1 MSSDLSGKMKIILIN
16 PRSRRP
22 EEIQQKCFPPV
33 NLLYLAASLLRS
45 GYDVDIIDANAFGLP
60 DGAVVR
66 QVAERHPELIGISL
80 LSETM
85 IQTCRLTERLK
96 AACPRATLML
106 GGPHANARPEDVL
119 KEFAAVDLVL
129 TGECEERLVT
139 LARTLEHKGDIGQIP
154 GLYCRQEGKIIGRP
168 AADLISDLDGLPPPA
183 RHLLSA
189 AYQADKYYLILE
201 KARPMEILLTS
212 RSCPLRCAFCSNIPG
227 TFRARSPE
235 NVVAEIVDRHR
246 SGVTSFD
253 IADANFTHDPV
264 RAMRIFDLIIREKI
278 RISFRFK
285 SRTTAISPELVNKAR
300 QAGAYLV
307 SMGMESGSQEVLRRM
322 NKKTRIET
330 NIDACQIVMKAGLKL
345 NTGWIIGFPGE
356 TRETIRETTRLIL
369 AVKPTTASILRL
381 IPYPGTAVYEEAKAE
396 NRLIG
401 DWSVNRSFTPWI
413 KLPWTDSVAD
423 LDRETQRVINK
434 VYLRPYYFKLFAG
447 EILRNANGMLA
458 KYAVQEAIKAVR
470 GVSA

>member
-1 MSSDLSGKMKIILIN
+1 MKIILIN

-22 EEIQQKCFPPV
+22 EEIQQKCFAPV
-33 NLLYLAASLLRS
+33 NLLYLASSLLRD
-45 GYDVDIIDANAFGLP
+45 GYEVEIIDANAFGFS
-60 DGAVVR
+60 DDEVVR
-66 QVAERHPELIGISL
+66 QVAEKNPGLIGISL

-85 IQTCRLTERLK
+85 IQTFRLAERLK
-96 AACPRATLML
+96 AACPRARLML
-106 GGPHANARPEDVL
+106 GGPHANAMPEAVL
-119 KEFAAVDLVL
+119 KEFTAVDLVL
-129 TGECEERLVT
+129 TGECEQSLVHLVRALT
-139 LARTLEHKGDIGQIP
+139 HGEDIRQVP
-154 GLYCRQEGKIIGRP
+154 GLYWRQEGTVAGSP
-168 AADLISDLDGLPPPA
+168 AADPISDLDLLPPPA

-189 AYQADKYYLILE
+189 AYRADKYYLILE
-201 KARPMEILLTS
+201 KERPMETLLTS
-212 RSCPLRCAFCSNIPG
+212 RSCPFKCAFCSNIPG

-235 NVVAEIVDRHR
+235 NVLEEIVERYR
-246 SGVTSFD
+246 SGIAGFD

-264 RAMRIFDLIIREKI
+264 RAMRIFDLIIREKV

-285 SRTTAISPELVNKAR
+285 SRTSVISPELVNKAR
-300 QAGAYLV
+300 RAGAYLV
-307 SMGMESGSQEVLRRM
+307 SMGMESGSQEILRRM

-330 NIDACQIVMKAGLKL
+330 NIEACRTVMKAGLKL

-381 IPYPGTAVYEEAKAE
+381 IPYPGTAVYEEARAE

-413 KLPWTDSVAD
+413 KLPWTDSLSD
-423 LDRETQRVINK
+423 LERETQRVINR

-447 EILRNANGMLA
+447 EILKNANGMLA
-458 KYAVQEAIKAVR
+458 RYAVQEAIKAAR
-470 GVSA
+470 GVWT